1 MVPVVTSGDIKYVDC
16 PDFWVNT
23 STFPNTSASDVS
35 KNGIPGCYVTNT
47 SHPSWENIG
56 ECKQYTKD
64 GVTYLN
70 YCSTYPDAN
79 INTSSYDASA
89 TDLSFVGLSLDTI
102 KGTSDCNKLK
112 WAQLN
117 GISWNGISNNYNLIN
132 GCDL

>member
-1 MVPVVTSGDIKYVDC
+1 MVPVVTTGDIKYVDC

-23 STFPNTSASDVS
+23 SSFQPPDGTSSRNTS
-35 KNGIPGCYVTNT
+35 GCYVTNT
-47 SHPSWENIG
+47 SHPSWKNIG
-56 ECKQYTKD
+56 ECKEYSKD

-70 YCSTYPDAN
+70 YCDTYPNAPTDTSNFDTAASDA
-79 INTSSYDASA
+79 
-89 TDLSFVGLSLDTI
+89 SFVGLDLDDI

-132 GCDL
+132 GCSG